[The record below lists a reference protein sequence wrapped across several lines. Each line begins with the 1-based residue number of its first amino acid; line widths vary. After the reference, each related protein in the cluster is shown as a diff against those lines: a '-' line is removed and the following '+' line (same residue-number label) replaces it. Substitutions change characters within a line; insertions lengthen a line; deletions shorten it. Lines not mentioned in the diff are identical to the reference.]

1 MGLHNSVHLFAKVL
15 GIRDDED
22 DEDDDN
28 LRMYQVIAK
37 LWETRKIILCIFYY
51 LVEFVSFFFFRSVV
65 SVKCALQRNNRDN
78 TSVVIM

>member
-51 LVEFVSFFFFRSVV
+51 LVEFVFFFRSVV